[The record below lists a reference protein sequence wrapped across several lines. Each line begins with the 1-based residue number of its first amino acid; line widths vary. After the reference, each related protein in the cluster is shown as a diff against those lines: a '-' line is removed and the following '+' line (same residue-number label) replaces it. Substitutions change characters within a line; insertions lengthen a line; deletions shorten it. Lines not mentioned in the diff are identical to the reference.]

1 MQNQKYAMMIVLP
14 NDTEGLRPLIEKL
27 QPEDIKKAKSLI
39 QKKKLRLIMPKFQVD
54 ETSRSEAML
63 KSIGL
68 SKLFTRQESDL
79 SLLSADNDLH
89 VDEVVQFV
97 SVRVDE
103 SGSRENALTASD
115 TQARTAAALEI
126 DSIEV
131 NRPFLYFV
139 MDCEEE
145 FVIAAGKVYTPELKE
160 DPPISIEVEFE
171 Q

>member
-1 MQNQKYAMMIVLP
+1 MMIVLP
-14 NDTEGLRPLIEKL
+14 NETEGLRSLIEKL
-27 QPEDIKKAKSLI
+27 QAEDLKKAKSLA
-39 QKKKLRLIMPKFQVD
+39 QQRELRVTLPKFQVD

-68 SKLFTRQESDL
+68 KKLFAREESDL
-79 SLLSADNDLH
+79 SLLSVDNDLH

-103 SGSRENALTASD
+103 SGSSENALTASD
-115 TQARTAAALEI
+115 SQARTSGTPELE
-126 DSIEV
+126 SIEV

-145 FVIAAGKVYTPELKE
+145 FVIAAGKIYTPEVKDEL
-160 DPPISIEVEFE
+160 PIAIEVEFE
-171 Q
+171 QS